1 MKAAKLKADKFIEG
15 LNQINKAQLTHAL
28 KDVAST
34 DSLTKLSR
42 LINKSMNLDDAMNA
56 LKDSL
61 INNAA
66 PVQASSNYINADNDL
81 KNQFDE
87 ALNNARKALAKS
99 TGKDLDENQVDGLKQ
114 AIIDTK
120 DALNGEERLG

>member
-1 MKAAKLKADKFIEG
+1 MLHLFKRA
-15 LNQINKAQLTHAL
+15 H
-28 KDVAST
+28 
-34 DSLTKLSR
+34 
-42 LINKSMNLDDAMNA
+42 
-56 LKDSL
+56 
-61 INNAA
+61 
-66 PVQASSNYINADNDL
+66 INADNDL

-120 DALNGEERLG
+120 DALNGEERLAKAKAKAQEYVQTLSN